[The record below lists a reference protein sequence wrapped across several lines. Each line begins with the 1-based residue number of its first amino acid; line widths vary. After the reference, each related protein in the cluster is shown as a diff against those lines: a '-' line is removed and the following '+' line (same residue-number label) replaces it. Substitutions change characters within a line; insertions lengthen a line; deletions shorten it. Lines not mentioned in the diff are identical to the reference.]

1 MKNSITKIIDSL
13 GMDRAEFSR
22 LVGIPYRTLTDWE
35 WEKRKPSSYLVDLL
49 NYRFGKI
56 IYTSTRYVLPRQD
69 AESISSMNIRKIKI
83 FLNEKNLSDAKFLTK
98 HDNIK
103 SYTWFVKKNIIG
115 EYKYSLFNED
125 MLRILST
132 DDLEEAIRIVEE
144 QFMLI

>member
-13 GMDRAEFSR
+13 KMDRAEFSR
-22 LVGIPYRTLTDWE
+22 ITGIPYRTVADWE

-56 IYTSTRYVLPRQD
+56 IYTSTRYVLSRQD